1 MRWHHTPLDLPPLD
15 GAWSWLR
22 DTISWLAATA
32 SLATVMGWLNL
43 GIGLLS
49 AAWLATQL
57 YRFWR
62 YESYSLARRREAE
75 EQAQAAQP
83 IPAIP
88 TIRPPQEPHP

>member
-1 MRWHHTPLDLPPLD
+1 MAPHPLDVPPLD

-75 EQAQAAQP
+75 EQAQALTLGARHP
-83 IPAIP
+83 RP
-88 TIRPPQEPHP
+88 PPQEPRP

>member
-1 MRWHHTPLDLPPLD
+1 MRWHQPIDNIPPLD

-62 YESYSLARRREAE
+62 FESFTLARRREAE
-75 EQAQAAQP
+75 EQAQAAPP
-83 IPAIP
+83 IPAAV
-88 TIRPPQEPHP
+88 TTPPQEPIP

>member
-1 MRWHHTPLDLPPLD
+1 MRWHHTPTIDLPPLD

-22 DTISWLAATA
+22 DTVSWLAATA

-62 YESYSLARRREAE
+62 YESYALRRAEQRAEAD
-75 EQAQAAQP
+75 P
-83 IPAIP
+83 VPAVIQ
-88 TIRPPQEPHP
+88 PPQEPHP